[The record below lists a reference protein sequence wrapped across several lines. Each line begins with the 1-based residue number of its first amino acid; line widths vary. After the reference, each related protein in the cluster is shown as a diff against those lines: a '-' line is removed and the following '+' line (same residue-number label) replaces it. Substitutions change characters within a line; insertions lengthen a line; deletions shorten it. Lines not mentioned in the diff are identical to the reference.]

1 MGQIKEMLACKN
13 ITVMMTITLLRN
25 KSTYSFSSF
34 FNDLRFSIYEIQLFC
49 RYKWVRLVA

>member
-34 FNDLRFSIYEIQLFC
+34 FNDLRFSIHEIQLFC